1 MTLTSWIPTS
11 STPSSPSPSTGGSPG
26 AARRLSRTRSAV
38 SQSLSALEAALER
51 GLFDRVD
58 RRLALTREG
67 LLAATPFA
75 SRSNCSG
82 GSRRPTRSSEQRA
95 ASPRGAH
102 QHRENPHAGDP
113 RLHLLGERQE
123 GGQRKDGLR
132 LDEARA
138 RTELREQVPQHPFA
152 RQRLIR
158 RDAHQ
163 GGRNPPL
170 DPLDDLADAGSARD
184 MRRGRGR
191 RGFRAQREVSARS
204 CGPSRPRS
212 RQLSVPCSLGA
223 RLARTAPPGYPRP
236 LRSAD
241 DRTAGSRS
249 RQRPGRSAGPGG
261 AIGGRAAPSAV

>member
-212 RQLSVPCSLGA
+212 RQLSVPCSLGE
-223 RLARTAPPGYPRP
+223 
-236 LRSAD
+236 
-241 DRTAGSRS
+241 
-249 RQRPGRSAGPGG
+249 
-261 AIGGRAAPSAV
+261 